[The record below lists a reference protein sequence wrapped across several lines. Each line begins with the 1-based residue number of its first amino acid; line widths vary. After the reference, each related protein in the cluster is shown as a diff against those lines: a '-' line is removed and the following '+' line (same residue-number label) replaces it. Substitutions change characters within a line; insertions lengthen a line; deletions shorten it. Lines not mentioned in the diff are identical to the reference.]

1 MQKYTFHR
9 EQTGLFNQ
17 QSNWL
22 AYDQEQLSD
31 FISKPFNRNNLYE
44 QARKKSDSFLPENRE
59 VLVTSLQDQYSTF
72 PPNQFVNKQIQRL
85 KDKNTVTI
93 VTGHQPVVFG
103 GPAYTMYKILHVI
116 RLCEEL
122 NAEQQEI
129 HFVPVFWLAG
139 EDHDFEEMRSM
150 KLFHSEIGLDEK
162 LGGAFG
168 RYPFAPIEELKEQV
182 ASFFQHSESNEIDDL
197 LNNYKGATIVEATQ
211 SLFHYLFGDNGLI
224 VLDPDRK
231 ELKHL
236 FSPIMAEEL
245 RNQRA
250 FNAMDAD
257 KDRFLASGLKAQ
269 AHPRAI
275 NLFYLGD
282 YSRQRIEQV
291 EADFF
296 IEGKGGIQQPD
307 LLEELK
313 THPERFSPNVIL
325 RPLYQEVLLP
335 NVCYVG
341 GVGELA
347 YWLQLS
353 PVFKAYDIVFPLIQ
367 PRCSIAIIE
376 KRWEKKLSR
385 SGLAMEDFF
394 RPLERIKSERTEKAA
409 ADNFDFHPLNAANT
423 QLREATEAL
432 FNGLDQNAV
441 RNISK
446 ELHHCE
452 EAIQRMIQSVLRS
465 VKGKQ
470 EQELKDL
477 DQLFQGVFP
486 GGSMQERAVSFL
498 QFCSDGK
505 MKQRLNQIRDL
516 IDPFDPDF
524 IFVKE

>member
-1 MQKYTFHR
+1 
-9 EQTGLFNQ
+9 
-17 QSNWL
+17 
-22 AYDQEQLSD
+22 
-31 FISKPFNRNNLYE
+31 
-44 QARKKSDSFLPENRE
+44 
-59 VLVTSLQDQYSTF
+59 
-72 PPNQFVNKQIQRL
+72 
-85 KDKNTVTI
+85 
-93 VTGHQPVVFG
+93 
-103 GPAYTMYKILHVI
+103 MYKILHVI

-150 KLFHSEIGLDEK
+150 KLFQSEIGLDEK

-168 RYPFAPIEELKEQV
+168 RYPFASVEELKEQV
-182 ASFFQHSESNEIDDL
+182 ASFFQNSESNEIDEL

-211 SLFHYLFGDNGLI
+211 SLFHYLFGDKGLI

-250 FNAMDAD
+250 FNAMNAD

-296 IEGKGGIQQPD
+296 IEGKGSIQQSD

-313 THPERFSPNVIL
+313 TDPERFSPNVIL

-353 PVFKAYDIVFPLIQ
+353 PVFKAFNIDFPLIQ
-367 PRCSIAIIE
+367 PRCSVAIIE

-409 ADNFDFHPLNAANT
+409 ADNFDFHPLNAANA

-524 IFVKE
+524 IFIKE